1 MLNLSYE
8 YKLKP
13 SKFQIEQ
20 IEHTLDVCRSIWNF
34 ALLERIDWMRSR
46 KSPVNACSIQ
56 QEYILSPETKY
67 PNYNE
72 QAKSLTLARKQNKK
86 IADVNAQVEQQV
98 LRTLERA
105 FADREKKNLGFP
117 RFKNLNRMRSFV
129 FPQMLKNCIKGNQI
143 KLPQLG
149 WVKFRQSRPIPDGF
163 LVKQARIV
171 RKATGYFVI
180 LSLQSDVDIPQP
192 IPHGHPKGLDIGF
205 ICAVVT
211 SDNES
216 IPRPRFLNK
225 YLRELKRLQRML
237 KKKQKGS
244 CGWKKLQKRIAR
256 LHFKT
261 TSHRKDY
268 HFKLSHHLV
277 KDAGM
282 IFVEDINFRMWQRSF
297 LSKSSADFGF
307 GQFIDILEWV
317 CFRTDTY
324 LCKVDHRYTSQGC
337 PECGARTGK
346 KDLKERVHQC
356 PECGYITGRDHAS
369 ALVIRN
375 RGLDL
380 VAVGQSVQEKASG
393 DGRGGGEF
401 TRLATNL
408 RS

>member
-8 YKLKP
+8 YKLSTTKI
-13 SKFQIEQ
+13 QIEQ
-20 IEHTLDVCRSIWNF
+20 IEHTLGVCRSIWNF
-34 ALLERIDWMRSR
+34 ALRERMDWSNSR
-46 KSPVNACSIQ
+46 KSRINSCSIQ
-56 QEYILSPETKY
+56 REYIIPADTPY
-67 PNYNE
+67 PNYHV
-72 QAKSLTLARKQNKK
+72 QAKALTKARKENPTLAS
-86 IADVNAQVEQQV
+86 VNAQVEQQV

-105 FADREKKNLGFP
+105 FLDRERKGLGYP
-117 RFKNLNRMRSFV
+117 RFKKHSRMRSFV
-129 FPQMLKNCIKGNQI
+129 FPQMLKNCIDGNRI

-149 WVKFRQSRPIPDGF
+149 WVKFRQSRPIPNGF
-163 LVKQARIV
+163 VVKQARIV
-171 RKATGYFVI
+171 RKATGYFVV

-192 IPHGHPKGLDIGF
+192 LPHGHPKGIDIGF
-205 ICAVVT
+205 ISAVVT

-225 YLRELKRLQRML
+225 YSRELKRLQRML

-256 LHFKT
+256 LHFQT
-261 TSHRKDY
+261 TCHRKDY

-297 LSKSSADFGF
+297 LSRSSADFGF
-307 GQFIDILEWV
+307 GQFVNILEWV
-317 CFRTDTY
+317 AFRTDTY
-324 LCKVDHRYTSQGC
+324 FSKVDHRFTSQEC

-346 KDLKERVHQC
+346 KDLRERVHEC

-369 ALVIRN
+369 ALVVRN

-380 VAVGQSVQEKASG
+380 VAVGQPVPKKASR
-393 DGRGGGEF
+393 DGRNGGEF
-401 TRLATNL
+401 TRLVTNL
-408 RS
+408 

>member
-13 SKFQIEQ
+13 SKFQVEQ

-34 ALLERIDWMRSR
+34 ALLERIDWVRSR

-56 QEYILSPETKY
+56 QEYIISPETKY
-67 PNYNE
+67 PNYNQ
-72 QAKSLTLARKQNKK
+72 QAKSLTLARKQNER
-86 IADVNAQVEQQV
+86 IASVNAQVEQQV

-105 FADREKKNLGFP
+105 FADREKKKLGFP
-117 RFKNLNRMRSFV
+117 RFKNRNRMRSFV
-129 FPQMLKNCIKGNQI
+129 FPQMLKNCIQGNRI

-180 LSLQSDVDIPQP
+180 LSLQSDVDIPRP
-192 IPHGHPKGLDIGF
+192 IPHGHPKGLDLGF
-205 ICAVVT
+205 ILAVVT

-225 YLRELKRLQRML
+225 YARELKRLQRRL
-237 KKKQKGS
+237 KNKQKGS
-244 CGWKKLQKRIAR
+244 CGWRELQKRISR
-256 LHFKT
+256 LHFKIAC
-261 TSHRKDY
+261 HRKDY

-277 KDAGM
+277 QDTGM
-282 IFVEDINFRMWQRSF
+282 IFVEDLDFKSWQRSF
-297 LSKSSADFGF
+297 LSKSSADFAF
-307 GQFIDILEWV
+307 GQFVNILEWV

-324 LCKVDHRYTSQGC
+324 FEKVDYRYTSQEC
-337 PECGARTGK
+337 PECGVMTGRK
-346 KDLKERVHQC
+346 YFQERVHHC
-356 PECGYITGRDHAS
+356 PECDFTTGRDHAS
-369 ALVIRN
+369 ALVVLK

-380 VAVGQSVQEKASG
+380 VAVGQPVQEKASG
-393 DGRGGGEF
+393 DGRSGGEF
-401 TRLATNL
+401 IRLATNL
-408 RS
+408 